1 MRKYTCSICWTLEM
15 SKCSYSVSCFSP
27 IRALI
32 NNSTGAIAVVCSSRA
47 VHRTAATAFDSI
59 LSENIRTGGVNL
71 SVS

>member
-1 MRKYTCSICWTLEM
+1 M

-59 LSENIRTGGVNL
+59 LSETHKDRRGKSIRILTVI
-71 SVS
+71 S